1 MEYTHEKLKDLLTTA
16 NCAITFTKVNGEV
29 RTMPCT
35 LRETAIPAKPA
46 DSVSKSNEKRLRTLD
61 VLSVWCLDR
70 QEWRSFRIANVTKV
84 EIIG

>member
-1 MEYTHEKLKDLLTTA
+1 MEYTYEKLKDLLATA
-16 NCAITFTKVNGEV
+16 NCSITFTKIDEEV

-35 LRETAIPAKPA
+35 LRAEHLPPLTETKTTKPVNTN
-46 DSVSKSNEKRLRTLD
+46 SI
-61 VLSVWCLDR
+61 SVWCLDK